1 MQITRI
7 VAGGG
12 LACPGYYSVGRCD
25 LFPPPLL
32 HKGILQHP
40 ILLLIGCNLLQF
52 TLALS
57 NWI

>member
-12 LACPGYYSVGRCD
+12 GLAWYYSVGRCD

-32 HKGILQHP
+32 HKGTLQHP